1 MSVETGTGKPGDGQ
15 DPPEARAGSGEPGD
29 GQDSVNGPAGAGK
42 KAPGR
47 WRLLGDPAVRSL
59 IAATAAVGVA
69 GAFVVP
75 TTSLF
80 LNEAVAATPLMVG
93 LFFAAR
99 SLAEIGTDVVV
110 GAVSDRLGNRRT
122 ILVLTA
128 LLNATGALCYTFL
141 RDYYVLLLSGMV
153 CFGLGGACFGQL
165 FAYTRELADARGV
178 DAPFFNGF
186 LRSVTSMAWVVG
198 PPLAFWVIARWDF
211 TALYAATAAL
221 SLLAAALCRWG
232 LPDPGGPEPAG
243 PAEDAPPG
251 LLGMFTGVGR
261 RTALLLGAVVLL
273 LGANMM
279 YQINLPLYVTE
290 DLGMSPQFAGLLLGV
305 SAALEIPLMVL
316 AGVWADRLGK
326 QRLMFAATLCATA
339 FFALLPL
346 SDSRPVLLAL
356 QLLNAAWAAVALNV
370 PVVMLQDSLPGRF
383 GTASA
388 LYSSAFKAGMFLGG
402 LAVGTVATWTGY
414 GQVFWVCAALT
425 ALAGLLALILRSIP
439 AEASADPTRTEPRE
453 GSAA

>member
-1 MSVETGTGKPGDGQ
+1 VNARVTAGQ
-15 DPPEARAGSGEPGD
+15 KAG
-29 GQDSVNGPAGAGK
+29 
-42 KAPGR
+42 GR
-47 WRLLGDPAVRSL
+47 WRQLGDPSVLNL

-80 LNEAVAATPLMVG
+80 LNEAVTATPLMIG

-99 SLAEIGTDVVV
+99 SIAEIGTDVVV
-110 GAVSDRLGNRRT
+110 GAVSDRLRNRRT

-128 LLNATGALCYTFL
+128 LCNTAGALSYTFL
-141 RDYYVLLLSGMV
+141 RDYYLLLLTGMV

-186 LRSVTSMAWVVG
+186 LRAVTSLAWVVG
-198 PPLAFWVIARWDF
+198 PPLAFWVIAGWSF

-221 SLLAAALCRWG
+221 SLLAAALCGWG
-232 LPDPGGPEPAG
+232 LPDPRTLDPQGTDPADPASPKPADEP
-243 PAEDAPPG
+243 PPG
-251 LLGMFTGVGR
+251 ALGMFRGLGL
-261 RTALLLGAVVLL
+261 RTALVLGAVVLL
-273 LGANMM
+273 LGANAM
-279 YQINLPLYVTE
+279 YQINLPLYITE
-290 DLGMSPQFAGLLLGV
+290 DLDMSPQFAGLLLGV
-305 SAALEIPLMVL
+305 SAAVEIPLMVL

-326 QRLMFAATLCATA
+326 QRLMLAATVCATL
-339 FFALLPL
+339 FFALLPFA
-346 SDSRPVLLAL
+346 DSRLSLLAL
-356 QLLNAAWAAVALNV
+356 QPLNAAWAAVALNI

-402 LAVGTVATWTGY
+402 LVVGTVATWTGY

-425 ALAGLLALILRSIP
+425 ALAGVFALLLRSAP
-439 AEASADPTRTEPRE
+439 ATTPLTEPRE
-453 GSAA
+453 GSTP

>member
-1 MSVETGTGKPGDGQ
+1 MNTPVTAGRKPG
-15 DPPEARAGSGEPGD
+15 
-29 GQDSVNGPAGAGK
+29 
-42 KAPGR
+42 GR
-47 WRLLGDPAVRSL
+47 WRQLSDSSVHSL

-80 LNEAVAATPLMVG
+80 LSKAVTATPLMVG

-99 SLAEIGTDVVV
+99 SIAEIGTDVVV

-128 LLNATGALCYTFL
+128 LCNAAGALCYTFL
-141 RDYYVLLLSGMV
+141 RDYYLLLLSGMV

-186 LRSVTSMAWVVG
+186 LRAVTSLAWVVG
-198 PPLAFWVIARWDF
+198 PPLAFWVIAEWSF

-221 SLLAAALCRWG
+221 SLLAAALCGWG
-232 LPDPGGPEPAG
+232 LPDPRTLGSRGTDPGEPATAG
-243 PAEDAPPG
+243 SGAAGSAASESGSADPASPKPAEELPPG
-251 LLGMFTGVGR
+251 PLGMFRGLGT
-261 RTALLLGAVVLL
+261 RTALVLGAVVLL
-273 LGANMM
+273 LGANAM

-290 DLGMSPQFAGLLLGV
+290 DLDMSPQFAGLLLGV

-316 AGVWADRLGK
+316 IGVWADRLGK
-326 QRLMFAATLCATA
+326 QRLMLAATVCATL
-339 FFALLPL
+339 FFALLPFA
-346 SDSRPVLLAL
+346 DSRVPLLAL
-356 QLLNAAWAAVALNV
+356 QPLNAAWAAVALNI

-402 LAVGTVATWTGY
+402 LVVGTVATWTGY
-414 GQVFWVCAALT
+414 GQVFWVCAGLT
-425 ALAGLLALILRSIP
+425 AVAGVLALLLRP
-439 AEASADPTRTEPRE
+439 APTPLTEPRE
-453 GSAA
+453 GSTP